1 MPFKK
6 LERLFCILFFK
17 ISKINFMIEPKP
29 YKLFNKIQNY
39 DWGTKNENA
48 FIPNLLG
55 IKAEQNI
62 PYAELWIGA
71 HPKAS
76 SEIVINEKKYL
87 LNELIE
93 KYPNEILGKETSEK
107 FNNKLPFLLKI
118 LSAEKALSIQTHP
131 NKEQAEQLHKID
143 PSNYPDNN
151 HKPEIAIAVDS
162 LKAVAGFRP
171 VMEIIVNLK
180 SNPELKLIGGEE
192 LFNKILNAK
201 NEKEQKEFLKE
212 FYSSLMKKENDN
224 EILKNVIGKIDARLS
239 NKKNLTHEEEQFLK
253 QYKIFGYDVGLFSFF
268 FFNMLNL
275 KPGQAIYTE
284 AGAPHAYLEGNIIEC
299 MANSDNVV
307 RAGLTNKYKDVKTL
321 LNIIRYDFEKYKIIN
336 EESESGEVFY
346 KTSADE
352 FEIILNEKKIDF
364 SKKYINE
371 NKPLI
376 VLVLKGLLK
385 IKNDKNA
392 FEENYK
398 KGESFLVPAVVKE
411 FELTCLEES
420 KFVIAQIPSA

>member
-1 MPFKK
+1 
-6 LERLFCILFFK
+6 
-17 ISKINFMIEPKP
+17 MIEPKP